1 MREIEETSI
10 TIDHD
15 LGRVWIDTRNQAFA
29 GMCKRAGLVADA
41 IRPREVGGYVRFRCT
56 ISDVDVIVR
65 RHRMARP
72 PSPEATAAG
81 LEAIRAARAGAGA
94 RQK

>member
-29 GMCKRAGLVADA
+29 GMCKRAGLVADGDTRRA
-41 IRPREVGGYVRFRCT
+41 PYVRFSCT
-56 ISDVDVIVR
+56 LSDVDIIVR
-65 RHRMARP
+65 RHHARR
-72 PSPEATAAG
+72 PSPEVIAAG
-81 LEAIRAARAGAGA
+81 RENLRKLHSARAAR
-94 RQK
+94 QK